1 LNGVEVGGSRST
13 GPGRKT
19 AAIVRAGLAMTPQ
32 GDAIFPGLTVAQHLD
47 CGAYTPTAWKERK
60 ARRDMVF
67 DIFPPLRKLE
77 HALVGRLSGGER
89 RMVSV
94 GRALMVEASLY
105 LIDEPS
111 LGLAPK
117 ISASVIEALFALPKD
132 GRAMVI
138 AEQNVAL
145 LSGRVDRM
153 VGMHAGR
160 IRGDVGHV
168 SLH

>member
-1 LNGVEVGGSRST
+1 
-13 GPGRKT
+13 
-19 AAIVRAGLAMTPQ
+19 
-32 GDAIFPGLTVAQHLD
+32 
-47 CGAYTPTAWKERK
+47 
-60 ARRDMVF
+60 MVF

-94 GRALMVEASLY
+94 GRALMVEARLY

-117 ISASVIEALFALPKD
+117 ISASVIEALFSLPKD